1 MKKILKAMDAFAA
14 GDDGGAVI
22 EYALIIAVISIALVM
37 ALNGMTT
44 GNYFNTFIGRLSS
57 CLNTSGCA

>member
-1 MKKILKAMDAFAA
+1 MKKILNAIHSFAI
-14 GDDGGAVI
+14 DDQGGEVV
-22 EYALIIAVISIALVM
+22 EYALIIAVISIVLLM